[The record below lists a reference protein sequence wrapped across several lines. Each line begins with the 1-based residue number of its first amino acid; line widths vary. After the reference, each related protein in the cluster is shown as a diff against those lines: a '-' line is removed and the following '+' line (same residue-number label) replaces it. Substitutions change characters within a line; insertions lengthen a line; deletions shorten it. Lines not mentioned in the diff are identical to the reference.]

1 MLYEPRRMNRI
12 RKFRAW
18 FLFALLAAF
27 GAIYAISSASAQ
39 PAILIPTN
47 SVWRYLDD
55 GSDQGWFW
63 TDPFYYDGYWKTG
76 AAELGYGD
84 DVDGRPEATVVSY
97 GPDATN
103 KFITTYFRQSFY
115 AEDTALIT
123 NLTAHI
129 LRDDGAIVYLNGYE
143 VFRSNLPTDDVD
155 YGTLANMDVDGI
167 EETTFYSYAVDKGL
181 LYEGDNLLA
190 VEIHQSDP
198 ASPDLSFEL
207 ELIAEYGP
215 PPPPP
220 PPSLTRGPYL
230 QTGTP
235 TSIIVR
241 WRTDVE
247 SGSVVHY
254 GLAPDA
260 LTSTIDDESL
270 TTEHIVTLAN
280 LQPGTKYYYSVGLA
294 GTNLAGGTS
303 YFFVTS
309 PAAPKPTRIWAIG
322 DSGTSGTGDPT
333 EKAVPV
339 RNAYEAFTGSRP
351 TDVWLMLGDNAY
363 YSGTDA
369 EYQRAVFDVYTNEL
383 RQTVLWST
391 IGNHESAQDPV
402 PSPDLPYFLNFSFPQ
417 YGEAGGVASGS
428 ENYYSFDYGNIHF
441 VCLDAMTATSRL
453 PGSAMLTWLQYD
465 LAANTNLWLIAF
477 WHHPPYTKGSHN
489 SDTEG
494 ELIQM
499 RQNAVPILE
508 SYGVDLVL
516 SGHSHNYERSYL
528 LNGHYGYST
537 SLTPA
542 MIKDGG
548 TGRPSETG
556 PYIKTTNGPSA
567 GRGAVYA
574 VAGSSGWATFRVG
587 YHPAMLV
594 SELQTGSMV
603 IDVNSNRLDAIFLR
617 ETGAIDDSFTIIKS
631 GSDPLRL
638 SATFSFSNGKVIA
651 RWSSIAGRSYQLQRT
666 SGLENPQWSGVGN
679 AIIATTSTTSSTNS
693 LPPGPVNG
701 FYRVADV
708 SNP

>member
-1 MLYEPRRMNRI
+1 MKRFH
-12 RKFRAW
+12 KFKAS
-18 FLFALLAAF
+18 FSFALLAGL
-27 GAIYAISSASAQ
+27 GALFAGSTASAQ

-55 GSDQGWFW
+55 GSNQGWFW
-63 TDPFYYDGYWKTG
+63 TDPFDYYDGDWKTG

-97 GPDATN
+97 GPDPTN
-103 KFITTYFRQSFY
+103 KFITTYFRQSFS

-123 NLTAHI
+123 NLTARI
-129 LRDDGAIVYLNGYE
+129 LRDDGAVVYLNGYE

-155 YGTLANMDVDGI
+155 YTTLANLDVDGV
-167 EETTFYSYAVDKGL
+167 EETTFYSYTVDASL
-181 LYEGDNLLA
+181 LFEGGNVLA

-198 ASPDLSFEL
+198 ASPDLSFNL

-215 PPPPP
+215 APPPP

-241 WRTDVE
+241 WRTDIA
-247 SGSVVHY
+247 SASVVHY
-254 GLAPDA
+254 GLAANA
-260 LTSTIDDESL
+260 LTATVDDEEL
-270 TTEHIVTLAN
+270 TTEHIVTLQG
-280 LQPGTKYYYSVGLA
+280 LLPGTKYYYTVGVA
-294 GTNLAGGTS
+294 GTNLASGAS
-303 YFFVTS
+303 YFFITS
-309 PAAPKPTRIWAIG
+309 PSAPKATRIWAIG
-322 DSGTSGTGDPT
+322 DSGTTGTGAGN
-333 EKAVPV
+333 AVGV
-339 RNAYEAFTGSRP
+339 RDAYEAFTGSRT

-363 YSGTDA
+363 YSGTDQ
-369 EYQRAVFDVYTNEL
+369 EYQQAVFDVYTNEL

-391 IGNHESAQDPV
+391 IGNHESNQDPA
-402 PSPDLPYFLNFSFPQ
+402 PSPTIPYFLNFSFPQ
-417 YGEAGGVASGS
+417 NAEAGGIASGT
-428 ENYYSFDYGNIHF
+428 EGYYSFDYGNIHF
-441 VCLDAMTATSRL
+441 VCLDAMTATGRL

-499 RQNAVPILE
+499 RENAVPILE

-528 LNGHYGYST
+528 VNGHYGYSWE
-537 SLTPA
+537 LAPN

-548 TGRPSETG
+548 TGRPSGTG
-556 PYIKTTNGPSA
+556 AYVKMTNGPSA
-567 GRGAVYA
+567 GKGAVYA

-603 IDVNSNRLDAIFLR
+603 IDINSNRLDAIFLR

-631 GSDPLRL
+631 GPDPLRL
-638 SATFSFSNGKVIA
+638 SATFSFANGKAIA
-651 RWSSIAGRSYQLQRT
+651 RWNSVAGHSYQLQRT
-666 SGLENPQWSGVGN
+666 SALENPQWGSVGN
-679 AIIATTSTTSSTNS
+679 TVIATGSTTSSTNA
-693 LPPGPVNG
+693 LPPEAVKG
-701 FYRVADV
+701 FYRVQDL
-708 SNP
+708 SNQ